1 MLQADK
7 DDPQMNPRWWLAC
20 NYEPVAKSD
29 DDLAWELRGQGTKC
43 LTENDVFTAEGQAQ
57 QTGKAS
63 PTAKKWAE
71 MMTDRYDELSGKEPI
86 FGELRNVMDLCI
98 VAALIDQHGL
108 VEKAGCSLSVLTN
121 NTSDVLM
128 PRYWNAPKTV
138 PPQCSFLMHGNR
150 LTVTASGGVQI
161 ALFDVATKTETNDAV
176 KQAREGVGK
185 PTSNNWWWN

>member
-1 MLQADK
+1 
-7 DDPQMNPRWWLAC
+7 
-20 NYEPVAKSD
+20 
-29 DDLAWELRGQGTKC
+29 
-43 LTENDVFTAEGQAQ
+43 
-57 QTGKAS
+57 
-63 PTAKKWAE
+63 
-71 MMTDRYDELSGKEPI
+71 
-86 FGELRNVMDLCI
+86 MDLCI